1 VPASLCPRRRLLY
14 QAQLD
19 KTRKDLADLA
29 ATLPAGLRPA
39 LADPELIDALEELLN
54 VYVVY
59 GVAHDLARLRASRTL
74 LTRMAPDDDPPSL
87 SDVLPPAG
95 APPGSVL
102 GDSLID
108 PKVKPA
114 QAYGRY
120 FEWCIEPADV
130 GGGGSGVDA
139 FFERYPLL
147 EHAVQTITV
156 HHFENIKLACERIR
170 ADWNDIAA
178 AFFGGRTIS
187 SLVKIRTTGNDFH
200 KGGKQVL
207 ILTFLLGDS
216 STARVVYKP
225 SAVEM
230 DCRILG
236 DSDVF
241 GLVQPRGIPGQAA
254 FSQHE
259 SLTEIINGLRTS
271 TAGDGVA
278 ARPLP
283 TYRILPYN
291 RGSIP
296 DSYGYLEFLTH
307 NPVPAEQSPWKIG
320 DAITGMDPAGQDWI
334 VATEDEERAF
344 YHDYGMLAGLA
355 LAVSITDLHYQN
367 VIVHGGRPHLIDL
380 EDALKHPMK
389 RISETVIMD
398 AWDRPDDAVGKEL
411 RITHE
416 GTSDLM
422 LEPDV
427 SASPRPATSV
437 IYRLADRTKPGA
449 RATLQD
455 ARNRLAV
462 LEGLIE
468 VVGILADDK
477 GNRQVKDWVRGLDR
491 TVTRFVFRAT
501 ADIAPQSR
509 RLYREYSA
517 CSIATLRQNKGY
529 QTFSTRTA
537 DGDFE
542 YFFGEQDQRDAWQK
556 KHDKPGINQAWVHP
570 WFALEHKDQA
580 WRDYL
585 NCDVPSFYHELGS
598 RDLLN
603 SAGERV
609 DVKAA
614 IRWQRAVMEVVPPA
628 AYEPASDGAYLP
640 DSPVNMVLTQ
650 LDALKSACAT
660 PAGMARY
667 LEEALEGLTVF
678 KAGLGPLLGRMLTDA
693 AVGQEV
699 PR

>member
-59 GVAHDLARLRASRTL
+59 GVAHDLARLRTSRTL
-74 LTRMAPDDDPPSL
+74 LARVAPDEDPPSL
-87 SDVLPPAG
+87 SDVLPPTG
-95 APPGSVL
+95 APPRSVL

-108 PKVKPA
+108 RRVTPA

-130 GGGGSGVDA
+130 GGGGSGVRA

-259 SLTEIINGLRTS
+259 SLTEIINRH
-271 TAGDGVA
+271 AGRKGGEGVS

-291 RGSIP
+291 RGSVP
-296 DSYGYLEFLTH
+296 ESYGYLEFLTH
-307 NPVPAEQSPWKIG
+307 EPVPAERSPWNIG
-320 DAITGMDPAGQDWI
+320 NAIAGVNPAGQDWI
-334 VATEDEERAF
+334 VGTDEEERAF
-344 YHDYGMLAGLA
+344 FHDYGMLAGMA
-355 LAVSITDLHYQN
+355 LVVSLTDLHVQN
-367 VIVHGGRPHLIDL
+367 VIVHAGRPHLIDL
-380 EDALKHPMK
+380 EDAFKHPMTTVG
-389 RISETVIMD
+389 ETGITTSMD
-398 AWDRPDDAVGKEL
+398 RLDDPVGKEL
-411 RITHE
+411 QIKHE
-416 GTSDLM
+416 GTSDLD
-422 LEPDV
+422 LDPYARAEERPSTSV
-427 SASPRPATSV
+427 LYRSASAGKPPRA
-437 IYRLADRTKPGA
+437 
-449 RATLQD
+449 ATLDD
-455 ARNRLAV
+455 AHNRRAV

-468 VVGILADDK
+468 LVQVLADD
-477 GNRQVKDWVRGLDR
+477 RCHRDVKAWTRSLDK
-491 TVTRFVFRAT
+491 TITRFVFRAT
-501 ADIAPQSR
+501 AEIAPQSR
-509 RLYREYSA
+509 RLYREFSE
-517 CSIATLRQNKGY
+517 CSITTLQQAGGY
-529 QTFSTRTA
+529 RAFSARAA
-537 DGDFE
+537 DGKAG
-542 YFFGEQDQRDAWQK
+542 YFFREQDQRAAWRKKHAEASADAWV
-556 KHDKPGINQAWVHP
+556 PP
-570 WFALEHKDQA
+570 FFALEHKDHT

-585 NCDVPSFYHELGS
+585 NGDVPSFYHALGS

-603 SAGERV
+603 SAGSRV
-609 DVKAA
+609 DVGVAMTWQESDMQAA
-614 IRWQRAVMEVVPPA
+614 ALA
-628 AYEPASDGAYLP
+628 AYRPDPSGAYLP
-640 DSPVNMVLTQ
+640 DTPVNLVLGQ
-650 LDALKSACAT
+650 LDRLKSSCAT
-660 PAGMARY
+660 PAGTVKY
-667 LEEALEGLTVF
+667 LEEALEGVTRF
-678 KAGLGPLLGRMLTDA
+678 RAGLRGMLGSMLSDA
-693 AVGQEV
+693 KVGQEV
-699 PR
+699 SR